1 MSNELNALLS
11 TGTWSLVLKSNNM
24 NVVGCKW
31 VFRIKQTTDGTIKC
45 YKAKLVA
52 KGFHQE
58 YGINYNETFN
68 PIVKPT
74 TIYTVIS
81 FATALNWSVRQLDVN
96 KAFLNGYLDEKV
108 YMVQPPRFEDPSR
121 PNDVCFL
128 SLVALWPETNTEGLV
143 HSAILAFNSIW
154 FRCFQI

>member
-1 MSNELNALLS
+1 MSNELNALMS

-68 PIVKPT
+68 PVVKT

-96 KAFLNGYLDEKV
+96 NAFLNGYLDEKV

-121 PNDVCFL
+121 PNDVCCL
-128 SLVALWPETNTEGLV
+128 
-143 HSAILAFNSIW
+143 
-154 FRCFQI
+154 